1 MVENVDIFEET
12 VEEEI
17 PVETS
22 EEIRGKRRDKIL
34 HNLEKLLIGTA
45 NWTVG
50 EATMPAGWA
59 VQLLNW
65 GSKIM
70 NGPEIPNPADLN
82 NFIGALAENE
92 YQGGPKEKLAWW
104 LGGGAIN
111 LISGGVAYDLALNK
125 IRAAYPKLYTNLIKM
140 FPYSVG
146 QIHGM
151 HLDAIKNTKDALT
164 KGKKGIGSRIA

>member
-22 EEIRGKRRDKIL
+22 EEIRDRRRNKIL
-34 HNLEKLLIGTA
+34 HNLEKSLIGAA

-104 LGGGAIN
+104 LGGGAVN

-125 IRAAYPKLYTNLIKM
+125 IRAA
-140 FPYSVG
+140 
-146 QIHGM
+146 
-151 HLDAIKNTKDALT
+151 
-164 KGKKGIGSRIA
+164 